1 MKILFAGYRDERHSK
16 FGGYDYIAAFPN
28 SIYLNACDVP
38 FGFIPVGKRG
48 KGINLRFLYLK
59 SMLMKSRF
67 DVVHYFYGDFMLFGK
82 LPRKGNTKFFTT
94 IHMRSKDFS
103 EKKLEILRQFDGVIS
118 LSSSEKKNLESHG
131 VKAYFIPHGFNKPSY
146 KKVDYAGFDDSRI
159 NIFYSGTNYRD
170 FDMFLKAVEYCKS
183 SKQNIHFYA
192 VGQSAENKLK
202 LACHENVTVCKRLD
216 DDEYYSLLNSCDYNF
231 LPLTFAT
238 ANNALLES
246 QAFGKIS
253 ILPDIDGIQDYA
265 DHNNN
270 LLYKNFESLAKILD
284 SVRKESTCSDL
295 MLFAQKFSWNEIYKI
310 LEDIYNGKE

>member
-1 MKILFAGYRDERHSK
+1 MRVLFVGYRDERHSK
-16 FGGYDYIAAFPN
+16 FGGYDYIAGYPN
-28 SIYLNACDVP
+28 STYLNACDVP
-38 FGFIPVGKRG
+38 FGFIPVGKKG
-48 KGINLRFLYLK
+48 KRINLRFLYLK

-82 LPRKGNTKFFTT
+82 FPEKKNTKFFTT
-94 IHMRSKDFS
+94 IHMRSKDLT

-118 LSSSEKKNLESHG
+118 LSSAEKSNLELLG
-131 VKAYFIPHGFNKPSY
+131 VKAHFIPHGFNKPSY
-146 KKVDYAGFDDSRI
+146 KKVECVGFDDSRI
-159 NIFYSGTNYRD
+159 NIFYSGMNYRD
-170 FDMFLKAVEYCKS
+170 FDMFLKTVEYCKS
-183 SKQNIHFYA
+183 CKKNIHFYA

-202 LACHENVTVCKRLD
+202 LADYENVTVCKRLD

-253 ILPDIDGIQDYA
+253 ILPDIEGVQDYA
-265 DHNNN
+265 DHNKN

-295 MLFAQKFSWNEIYKI
+295 MLFAEKFSWNEIYKR
-310 LEDIYNGKE
+310 LEDVYNGKK